1 MKLIYV
7 ALSLSLFINVHQCI
21 KAEKSD
27 LSAAVWNAV
36 TARNSTWTNDDL
48 DGHMELYHPNFRR
61 WTLRSH
67 KLMDKKDFKK
77 LWSYIKRREKVIS
90 LEVIPEELIFYANQS
105 VAVAHYSIDELYE
118 WVGNDTS
125 ERKLGDRRRGNLRFS
140 DIWIFEKGKWLYAGG
155 HRDGMALPEGY
166 IHSKKD

>member
-1 MKLIYV
+1 MKTSIV
-7 ALSLSLFINVHQCI
+7 AISLFLTISTQPLI
-21 KAEKSD
+21 KADKSD

-77 LWSYIKRREKVIS
+77 LWFYIKQREKVIS
-90 LEVIPEELIFYANQS
+90 LEVIPEELIFYANHS
-105 VAVAHYSIDELYE
+105 VAVAHYSIDEIYE
-118 WVGNDTS
+118 WIGQDIS
-125 ERKLGDRRRGNLRFS
+125 EGKLGDRRRKSSL
-140 DIWIFEKGKWLYAGG
+140 
-155 HRDGMALPEGY
+155 
-166 IHSKKD
+166 